1 MKLHL
6 PHALYR
12 SLLRTFA
19 ALLPLSVS
27 AASAAMISPDGR
39 TDTTVLQ
46 QGNVYNVYTGTV
58 RGNTGFN
65 SFSTFDVYSGTT
77 ANLHLASG
85 TANLVNVVRDKCS
98 FIDGVLNSYKDGS
111 IGGNVFFLNPHGI
124 VVGSSGIV
132 NTGSISMSTP
142 TAAFIEQLIARD
154 GAISEAATKAVL
166 AGDMPINDKGLIA
179 VKGQVNARGRATV
192 RAGKVEVSG
201 SIRTRVPLREMVN
214 TGGAALSDGQGMRLE
229 GGKLRFGSSKP
240 AAKPARLA
248 KRAKQPRSEQPEREA
263 DLRFFARDITLD
275 GAQLDAAS
283 VYIDPDTAR
292 LSNTTISG
300 NYTLEGRVVTLE
312 NVTMNDTA
320 GSLTLRA
327 ANELGDG
334 LYAGDVSLSISG
346 SDLTAGSVSISA
358 DATVGSA
365 SATITI
371 SDSSIRATLAES
383 AVTDGSERTEVR
395 ATVQAS
401 SSGGSADIRVTNSRL
416 SADGQLD
423 ISARGQQSATVA
435 LNNGSVV
442 RSNHIALLAEAQAGD
457 AALTLEGGSR
467 AEGNPLVIRNSETDP
482 TDTEDVNEL
491 IALTARSTER
501 DAAVRLGAGSEVA
514 GLSGGIA
521 LEAAAGRHAE
531 LSVASKLECIGSI
544 TLSAEG
550 GSAATPAEGSGAA
563 LTLGSG
569 SLLNSQDSV
578 VLTLQAAQG
587 TTLLSQQAG
596 SSISAATVTAT
607 LHSADGAAE
616 ATLGG
621 SISAGSNISIS
632 ATTGISEQ
640 NAEGS
645 STVSSGSGD
654 ARISISGSLQAGEE
668 LALTATALHEGDA
681 TLQLSDTAVLQA
693 KGSATHAIGSPS
705 ITRREGES
713 DEAYT
718 KRYMEALRALPQQTL
733 DLGALLLNATAA
745 QGSARMSTAAG
756 SRLSGVEG
764 ISLRA
769 DGGRQADIQLQGSLT
784 GGEIAATATA
794 REASLRTAAGSV
806 LESSAYQYFNGVE
819 SEGGEPAWEVSSS
832 PGNIYLSAER
842 KQPDPGD
849 NSGSTGSA
857 VISLNGSLRR
867 RDDLYRGDETGCISI
882 CSDGSLSLEQ
892 AELDNGAHGRIIL
905 DAAEQLSAGADS
917 RLAGDISLVQHTAQ
931 QQSFN
936 PTLLPGSTTRQ
947 EFGELNITSDLLLSE
962 DTVWV
967 VSGAVSIADGVTIDA
982 GAQHNLTIIVD
993 SAKPFGY
1000 STLSIGDNVTI
1011 TNAGNI
1017 SITQNKSLT
1026 GLWRL
1031 ATRNICLGGGSYI
1044 SVGDHFSATLSGD
1057 FSMSAIGCGGTGIDF
1072 GANAAITAK
1081 SITLS
1086 ATTLYGY
1093 GLSTNT
1099 KFATKELGT
1108 IIKDYSANSPLGQT
1122 IGKAVSSIP
1131 GLTIDTPTFL
1141 RRLIL
1146 GEGAYKTTGL
1156 AFYPLMAISKSSA
1169 HIRFADSSAAA
1180 PSTLT
1185 ATGGNITLKADA
1197 SAKTNASYSKAT
1209 GFILGFGLGLT
1220 DSDITLGKQVHLT
1233 ATQDISLR
1241 SDLSSSVALKS
1252 IISKTK
1258 YTAAGM
1264 VNVSVNLA
1272 DNSITL
1278 ADTATLNA
1286 EGGSIDIQAE
1296 SSVSNSIIGILGG
1309 GKEYEYQDQPGG
1321 ARVLKDGGAGS
1332 CTKYE
1337 LALGIAVTE
1346 PTTTITLDGDLHA
1359 AEDISVGATLDTSSY
1374 SSGFTD
1380 LNHTLTLK
1388 EEEEPGTYQKL
1399 LDTLKEWGIAFKP
1412 LSLFNDIKDFQFP
1425 FGDSFK
1431 KELSGFTNQFNNA
1444 EQEVSTLTL
1453 SAALAVNVALSE
1465 CQALLNGSAT
1475 TDNGGLE
1482 LSSSLSATNQV
1493 ATAAFIRGAASKA
1506 AISTALCIPYF
1517 VNTSRAEIGSD
1528 ATAHIRGGELK
1539 VSSSLE
1545 LPPLYDW
1552 AGIPGLIIKAVN
1564 GDDGK
1569 PLSWDGWI
1577 KGINDIIENLQLYG
1591 EAGDL
1596 GLSEFTTSWA
1606 QTGNRKTGIGDKQG
1620 GGSSTGIGGDLTVA
1634 YYENNAV
1641 AQIAD
1646 GATIS
1651 QSGSDKGVNVTT
1663 ELYGYQ
1669 LTFGGYE
1676 PLTLTLGGADIFASQ
1691 KDADNGMGFSII
1703 CENLNNSAIA
1713 RIGRL
1718 SADDSGNT
1726 LSADALNICADS
1738 TLLSLAANAA
1748 GAVSNGKNTV
1758 QGAVSY
1764 KGADVLTLAQLEA
1777 GNSVTLR
1784 GGSNASSS
1792 VRSTDNN
1799 LLLNVSGELATG
1811 TNAAVGIGLAISDI
1825 DSFTGAFIGGFERSE
1840 LSGGIGKNWEALG
1853 FSMTDSRAESELTM
1867 NGGKSLS
1874 VEAETDGLLISIG
1887 VAASGLTSP
1896 TADGLANGALGQ
1908 AGAAGNNATD
1918 SALAA
1923 AASNIA
1929 ITNADFCTRADI
1941 SDTTLRL
1948 NDAALTLRA
1957 DSSPLIV
1964 TVGGNL
1970 AFSSS
1975 GASSAATIGASVGVN
1990 LLEADAYA
1998 TLNNSSV
2005 SSTGN
2010 LSLRAEDDSEIVCV
2024 AVAGAVGGS
2033 SFVGSAGVAWN
2044 SIGGDTKAGVNNR
2057 GDRALMGRD
2066 ISVIAESS
2074 PLIFATTLGV
2084 SVSATGLG
2092 DIISYAKDFTYMPF
2106 GGGKDNRELAPQ
2118 ADAAEADAGLQ
2129 LLAEGGTRLAVGA
2142 SFTRSTVK
2150 RSTEASIIGA
2160 PVTATGS
2167 LRVSA
2172 DTTGCITNVGLGAGI
2187 ILTGEG
2193 NASAGAVISILPVT
2207 THTIA
2212 AIEQAAGVN
2221 EPLSVRAESLSLHA
2235 TEDWRVRNW
2244 AMGAGLSK
2252 GVGIGAAIS
2261 WADYSGSDVSARI
2274 RNSTVTT
2281 TGTLPGSADDQAN
2294 VDIFADSSRQ
2304 MFMVTAGASAGSTV
2318 AVSAS
2323 VNYMNF
2329 AGTVDAGLTG
2339 STLTTPG
2346 DLRLGTHVYRGLS
2359 GLMGSLSF
2367 NLDAEGLASVGAAFA
2382 YATFDDTATALVSS
2396 SRINAARGATL
2407 AADGKTELGYYGGSV
2422 GLSSGKVG
2430 FDGTVAVLKNKAVNQ
2445 AQALN
2450 SSFTLSSGSLTLH
2463 AASTGI
2469 FNTAFLSPSIGI
2481 GDTALNVGLTVAY
2494 LDDTATSTAL
2504 LKNSEA
2510 QARDITLQATGECTL
2525 EGLAAGLATAGRAAV
2540 TGQALATTIAHN
2552 ITAQAVNSSLTTT
2565 AGQLKVLADNSVTIG
2580 RARQGYVA
2588 GGISAAFNGVGI
2600 GASVSFIDIVDKVRA
2615 NLDNCSATV
2624 AGKLLVQAT
2633 EDAYLRSYSAT
2644 LAGGF
2649 YGGGAVN
2656 VNRAVLR
2663 SYTQAD
2669 ISADSAKTITTGG
2682 DLSLRSENKQSLELN
2697 TWGMAGGVY
2706 GAAAVGVSYANMAGG
2721 SNAAVTGALT
2731 LNVGGNLLL
2740 DALTTR
2746 TASYLAINAAVAAYG
2761 AVNVAVCNLYLGDA
2775 TEAYSK
2781 NADDQQQVSSAK
2793 SGALS
2798 ALDDVLAEAYGSVQ
2812 SCGVNVD
2819 GFVSLQA
2826 AEAAMAPERPQ
2837 TEARLDC
2844 LSAQVSGSS
2853 SIRATD
2859 TLNSTPKNV
2868 NVTVAIVPIGVHVNN
2883 TTIDSV
2889 TLATVADDT
2898 QLHSRGDILI
2908 SAEHRAT
2915 DSYSA
2920 VPVTGGAFGVRVC
2933 TYGWEE
2939 KSLTRTAIGSGVTL
2953 SSEQGCLSLRSDA
2966 SATETFT
2973 HTGVNASG
2981 GDISVLLPSFDHTGT
2996 SELSLGND
3004 NFLTAS
3010 GDVRLESGNSATL
3023 RTAVYDIVF
3032 SGTIGIDISAQ
3043 HSLIDPTES
3052 LTLGNNN
3059 ILASY
3064 TGNLSLLRRATHTL
3078 DFTLRHYG
3086 FSTLDLLFPT
3096 IELTDNVD
3104 GSLSLGSGNRLSAA
3118 KDMLLES
3125 SETLDRELNLH
3136 GGTGSAISVQNLR
3149 NQSKAT
3155 GSNQLTLG
3163 SNNSLHAGDG
3173 LRLRARSTDGST
3185 AQTTNIKISGAGLA
3199 QVATLENISELDTA
3213 LSIDQGVDLQ
3223 ASEIA
3228 LESDAVTELTNSACS
3243 VNVGIALDAYSATRS
3258 LIRDNSG
3265 AVLSIAGGRIAADSL
3280 RAAATTTA
3288 TLLQYATIGGGSLIY
3303 TNPRC
3308 TLEAISTQTATLTLG
3323 TGSNALNIYADS
3335 SDLYAANTYRH
3346 PYETGRNDNIHGGG
3360 VGIGG
3365 STAAGSVIVKPTAH
3379 ATVTLS
3385 QNSSLQ
3391 RRHRDAAHYILRDKE
3406 HTAISAVND
3415 IETHAGIDLF
3425 GGGVLF
3431 SVTEADPTLVTRADA
3446 TLNILGSVDSWNKLI
3461 LTAYSHTY
3469 QESLISATSYA
3480 LIPVT
3485 DIDRRANITA
3495 EDSIAVSGDLN
3506 CIGSITFNA
3515 GSAERSLT
3523 LPTGKLIATVGLS
3536 DLNNNRSVAIDD
3548 DEQNNNRSAVL
3559 DIRST
3564 VRAGG
3569 DIAVYND
3576 AARFLSGQE
3585 LGGPVITS
3593 VYSLSGTL
3601 NAGLAARQEWS
3612 FREQDGRPELNL
3624 RAGMELFDGMSLGS
3638 DGLYHADG
3646 ETTRAL
3652 YSYGSDSITLIP
3664 LILNGSSIELNISG
3678 SSIDSTRYSNPQAQ
3692 TLSISSSSPRDLSL
3706 QGIVYSN
3713 RGSDLVL
3720 NGRVQRRGDEERLN
3734 IITTNGNSDL
3744 TLQGLYNIPRA
3755 RFCISA
3761 AGDILNR
3768 GSVLAGSVDF
3778 ATSGNYDARSDGNY
3792 SLSNPLSQYGDIFA
3806 SLENKTSSGTTRVT
3820 TTNSPASVPVLT
3832 ASGSI
3837 TITAQG
3843 YLDLNCRMTSGLSS
3857 VSIPESIT
3865 LSDSSGRILSVEAA
3879 LARYEADPTQ
3889 SQFLIN
3895 ELRNTGINSYFDAPT
3910 RSIVLES
3917 PCERDTGIY
3926 LTGKLLNTDTS
3937 GTACLSVLNGY
3948 RDLVIDN
3955 QSVYTLRLGNMAL
3968 SHASQGE
3975 IVLTDLSNTPRSYR
3989 YTVDPTTGKTLC
4001 TTTFYAAAG
4010 PVTTTTE
4017 SSDFTPQSTH
4027 YLTISRERTT
4037 SYKRTWLSWN
4047 KQGSNPSY
4055 DETRQ
4060 MGSEQWGTIR
4070 TEYQEVFGTGNYFVV
4085 SSEMRNYSHT
4095 YYDPGWLRRYRHTA
4109 TWDTVRTD
4117 TLYISAANKL
4127 AINFFGA
4134 DGSAL
4139 TVNTHRSD
4147 ICVGGTVSADR
4158 IALNSALSITSRGD
4172 NLLRA
4177 RQISLSATGNI
4188 GSMADFVHIQLVD
4201 SSPAGGGLS
4210 LSSGGSAYIAAE
4222 GDLPLDSVHTQGSAY
4237 LFADSD
4243 ISGSASCGDLLLL
4256 YSDQGG
4262 ITLSTATDRLS
4273 ARAADDISID
4283 NRSRTGE
4290 LLLGS
4295 LLSENGNIS
4304 LRSNGSIAAD
4314 VNADLTD
4321 ILSDQTLAHSL
4332 SLHQATNEIAD
4343 SLSEHY
4349 HSELT
4354 RYTTLYFEQDSEGN
4368 YTHRDARGYLL
4379 VSDEEAETKAALSG
4393 RFTELYNEGKGESLV
4408 EYIQALSGTD
4418 YVGGTIFE
4426 STEDVGSY
4434 ICDHTDEAAQAF
4446 ANSQYDRLIRDLT
4459 QDIIANAQQQ
4469 GTDVVDYGAFTETQY
4484 RQYWERNA
4492 DGSLRYQD
4500 AQGNFISPSDIT
4512 ADGSSTPLYDAETC
4526 AAITEQFRGSTP
4538 ALWYLLN
4545 SEGNNTLNSLAKV
4558 VSGSNRAEQ
4567 LFRQAAD
4574 DLSIVAMGKA
4584 IPGTNSTIIARQ
4596 GSVHLYSTNGNIGN
4610 ESLRISLSPAD
4621 WNSDGSPIYST
4632 WQQEFMQGVREGSIS
4647 GAALERR
4654 ESDGTCIYSI
4664 STRSFTR
4671 ENISELDFH
4680 LLAQASESDVSRSG
4694 ELFTIRTHGYL
4705 GIEAQSIACDAA
4717 GAVYISSPGDINLS
4731 PSGVYAERDIR
4742 LSSGGSISGSSMSCS
4757 SGYNLVLYAEGDIGS
4772 ETSPLSMGGNG
4783 ILNLTA
4789 EGNAYLHSATTLN
4802 LCYMDAEDIFL
4813 TLTGGASLTGTADHN
4828 GRADNPHITC
4838 RHLTLNGSGYSLSSV
4853 GSGAEGALVINTHGL
4868 DGGALL
4874 ESNTPNDTLPLVRL
4888 FPTNTVYPFT
4898 LRTGSHVAYIDQM
4911 TLPYFG
4917 NIVLG
4922 NPLHVGSITF
4932 LQSNANAHSN
4942 SISTSAIT
4950 IDREL
4955 NLLGEA
4961 DFTTSFNDGI
4971 RFSGDG
4977 RINIDNPGSG
4987 TAFFESIET
4996 GDNHQLSIRGR
5007 GNINI
5012 NELHCGQ
5019 LKTALDGHLEVLLAE
5034 VADSARLSVGS
5045 NLILG
5050 FIDVRHFR
5058 ADVGGSLLV
5067 LWGETESFSATANG
5081 NIRALLTTADGAGV
5095 LPVGDVIATHGSVDL
5110 MGDADVLNITGTIQ
5124 GYHVALTSSG
5134 DIRRATGGNIRAS
5147 RSYTPTRYADVYE
5160 RQFSGG
5166 LIEFIDTL
5174 GINMSLDDSAGIA
5187 ADTLDKL
5194 REAAE
5199 REISDHAEDT
5209 APELR
5214 FINRDGSRAADAEQW
5229 NGATT
5234 DITTTLT
5241 ALSR

>member
-27 AASAAMISPDGR
+27 AASAAMITPDGR

-111 IGGNVFFLNPHGI
+111 IGGNVFFLNPNGI

-179 VKGQVNARGRATV
+179 VKGHINARGRATV

-201 SIRTRVPLREMVN
+201 NIRTRVPLSEMVN
-214 TGGAALSDGQGMRLE
+214 TGGAALSDGRSMRLE
-229 GGKLRFGSSKP
+229 GGKLRIGGSQ
-240 AAKPARLA
+240 AAKSA
-248 KRAKQPRSEQPEREA
+248 KRAKRPRSEQPERDA

-283 VYIDPDTAR
+283 VYIDPDTAS
-292 LSNTTISG
+292 LINTSISG

-312 NVTMNDTA
+312 NVTMNDQA

-327 ANELGDG
+327 ANVLGDG
-334 LYAGDVSLSISG
+334 TYAGDVSLSISD
-346 SDLTAGSVSISA
+346 SSLTAGSVSISA
-358 DATVGSA
+358 TATEGSA
-365 SATITI
+365 NATITI
-371 SDSSIRATLAES
+371 SASSIRATLAES
-383 AVTDGSERTEVR
+383 AVKDGSERTEVC

-401 SSGGSADIRVTNSRL
+401 STGGKADITINNSRL

-423 ISARGQQSATVA
+423 ISARGQQGATVA
-435 LNNGSVV
+435 LRNGSSV

-467 AEGNPLVIRNSETDP
+467 AEGSALVIRNSETDP

-491 IALTARSTER
+491 ITLAARSTER
-501 DAAVRLGAGSEVA
+501 DAAVRLGAGSDVA

-521 LEAAAGRHAE
+521 MEATAGRHAE
-531 LSVASKLECIGSI
+531 LSVESTLACVGSI

-550 GSAATPAEGSGAA
+550 GSATTPAEGSGAA

-587 TTLLSQQAG
+587 TTLLTQQSG

-616 ATLGG
+616 AMLGG
-621 SISAGSNISIS
+621 SITATGNIGIS
-632 ATTGISEQ
+632 AVTGVSQQ
-640 NAEGS
+640 NEAGTDS
-645 STVSSGSGD
+645 ISSGSGD
-654 ARISISGSLQAGEE
+654 ARIRISGTLQAGEE
-668 LALTATALHEGDA
+668 LALAAAAQHEGQA
-681 TLQLSDTAVLQA
+681 AIELSETAVLQA
-693 KGSATHAIGSPS
+693 QGSVTHAIGSPN

-733 DLGALLLNATAA
+733 DVGAVLLDATAA
-745 QGSARMSTAAG
+745 RGAATVSAAAG

-769 DGGRQADIQLQGSLT
+769 DGGSRADILLQGSLS

-842 KQPDPGD
+842 KQPDPTD

-867 RDDLYRGDETGCISI
+867 RDDLYSGDETGCISI

-905 DAAEQLSAGADS
+905 DAAEQLNAGADS

-931 QQSFN
+931 LQSFN

-947 EFGELNITSDLLLSE
+947 ELGELNITNDLLLSE
-962 DTVWV
+962 NTEWI
-967 VSGAVSIADGVTIDA
+967 VSGSVTIADGVTIDA
-982 GAQHNLTIIVD
+982 GGNHNITITID
-993 SAKPFGY
+993 SAKAFGY
-1000 STLSIGDNVTI
+1000 RTLTIGDNVTI
-1011 TNAGNI
+1011 TRAGNI

-1031 ATRNICLGGGSYI
+1031 ATRSICLGGGSYI

-1108 IIKDYSANSPLGQT
+1108 IINDYSANSPLGQT

-1131 GLTIDTPTFL
+1131 GLTFDTPTFL
-1141 RRLIL
+1141 RRLFL
-1146 GEGAYKTTGL
+1146 GADGSKTTGL

-1180 PSTLT
+1180 PTTLT
-1185 ATGGNITLKADA
+1185 ATGGNISLKAKA
-1197 SAKTNASYSKAT
+1197 STKTSASYSKANA
-1209 GFILGFGLGLT
+1209 FILGFGLGLT
-1220 DSDITLGKQVHLT
+1220 DSDITLGQQVHLT
-1233 ATQDISLR
+1233 AAQDISLR
-1241 SDLSSSVALKS
+1241 SDLSSSVSLKS
-1252 IISKTK
+1252 IIGKTK
-1258 YTAAGM
+1258 YSAAGM

-1286 EGGSIDIQAE
+1286 EGGSIDIKAE

-1309 GKEYEYQDQPGG
+1309 GKEYVYEDEPGSG
-1321 ARVLKDGGAGS
+1321 RVLKNGGAGS
-1332 CTKYE
+1332 ATKYE
-1337 LALGIAVTE
+1337 FALGITVTE

-1359 AEDISVGATLDTSSY
+1359 AEDISVSATLDSSSY

-1388 EEEEPGTYQKL
+1388 EEEGTGSYDKL
-1399 LDTLKEWGIAFKP
+1399 LKSLKSWGIAFKP
-1412 LSLFNDIKDFQFP
+1412 LSLYNDIKDFQLP
-1425 FGDSFK
+1425 FGKAFK
-1431 KELSGFTNQFNNA
+1431 EELNGFTNQFNSA

-1453 SAALAVNVALSE
+1453 SAALAVNVALAE
-1465 CQALLNGSAT
+1465 CRALLNGSAT
-1475 TDNGGLE
+1475 TDNGGLA
-1482 LSSSLSATNQV
+1482 LTSSLSATNQI

-1506 AISTALCIPYF
+1506 AISAALCIPYF
-1517 VNTSRAEIGSD
+1517 VNNSRAEIGSG
-1528 ATAHIRGGELK
+1528 ATVHVCGGELK
-1539 VSSSLE
+1539 VSSELE
-1545 LPPLYDW
+1545 LPPLYNW
-1552 AGIPGLIIKAVN
+1552 AGIPELITKAVN
-1564 GDDGK
+1564 GDNGK
-1569 PLSWDGWI
+1569 PLSWDAWL
-1577 KGINDIIENLQLYG
+1577 KSLNDIIESLQLYG
-1591 EAGDL
+1591 EAGDC

-1606 QTGNRKTGIGDKQG
+1606 QTGNRKTGISDKQG
-1620 GGSSTGIGGDLTVA
+1620 GGSSIGIGGDLTVA
-1634 YYENNAV
+1634 YYENNSV

-1651 QSGSDKGVNVTT
+1651 QSGSDKGVNVSAK
-1663 ELYGYQ
+1663 LYGYQ

-1676 PLTLTLGGADIFASQ
+1676 PMTLTLGGADIFASQ

-1703 CENLNNSAIA
+1703 CENLNNSCIA
-1713 RIGRL
+1713 RIGKL
-1718 SADDSGNT
+1718 SADAGGTT
-1726 LSADALNICADS
+1726 LSADALNINADS
-1738 TLLSLAANAA
+1738 TVLSLAANAA
-1748 GAVSNGKNTV
+1748 GAVSNGKNTI

-1777 GNSVTLR
+1777 GNKVTLR
-1784 GGSNASSS
+1784 GGSEAESA
-1792 VRSTDNN
+1792 VRSTDNT

-1825 DSFTGAFIGGFERSE
+1825 DSFTGAFIGGFDRSE
-1840 LSGGIGKNWEALG
+1840 LSGGIGENWKALG
-1853 FSMTDSRAESELTM
+1853 FSMTDSHAESELTM
-1867 NGGKSLS
+1867 DGGKSLS

-1896 TADGLANGALGQ
+1896 AADGLANGALAQG
-1908 AGAAGNNATD
+1908 GAAGNNATD

-1923 AASNIA
+1923 AASNIS

-1948 NDAALTLRA
+1948 NKAALTLHA
-1957 DSSPLIV
+1957 ESSPLFV

-1975 GASSAATIGASVGVN
+1975 GAKSAATIGASVGVN
-1990 LLEADAYA
+1990 LLQADAYA
-1998 TLNNSSV
+1998 TLNNSAV
-2005 SSTGN
+2005 SSTGD
-2010 LSLRAEDDSEIVCV
+2010 LSLRAEDDSEMVCV

-2033 SFVGSAGVAWN
+2033 TFVGSAGVAWN
-2044 SIGGDTKAGVNNR
+2044 SIGGDTIARVNNR
-2057 GDRALMGRD
+2057 GDRALTGSD
-2066 ISVIAESS
+2066 ISVVAESS

-2084 SVSATGLG
+2084 SISATGLG

-2106 GGGKDNRELAPQ
+2106 GGEKDKRELAPQ

-2129 LLAEGGTRLAVGA
+2129 LLAEGGTRLAIGA

-2150 RSTEASIIGA
+2150 RRTEASIIGA
-2160 PVTATGS
+2160 PVTATGA
-2167 LRVSA
+2167 LHVSA

-2187 ILTGEG
+2187 ILTGQS

-2212 AIEQAAGVN
+2212 TIEQASGVN
-2221 EPLSVRAESLSLHA
+2221 EPLSIRAESLSLHA

-2244 AMGAGLSK
+2244 ALGAGLSK
-2252 GVGIGAAIS
+2252 GVGIGAVIS

-2274 RNSTVTT
+2274 RNSAITT

-2367 NLDAEGLASVGAAFA
+2367 NLDADGLASVGAAFA

-2396 SRINAARGATL
+2396 SHINAARGATL

-2450 SSFTLSSGSLTLH
+2450 SSFTLSSGALTLH
-2463 AASTGI
+2463 AASTGV

-2494 LDDTATSTAL
+2494 LDDTATATAL

-2525 EGLAAGLATAGRAAV
+2525 EGLAAGLATAGKAAI

-2624 AGKLLVQAT
+2624 AGNLLVQAT

-2669 ISADSAKTITTGG
+2669 INADSAKTITTGG

-2697 TWGMAGGVY
+2697 TWGMAGGIY

-2746 TASYLAINAAVAAYG
+2746 TASYLAINAAVAVYG

-2844 LSAQVSGSS
+2844 LSAQVNGSS

-2859 TLNSTPKNV
+2859 TLTSTPKNV
-2868 NVTVAIVPIGVHVNN
+2868 NVTVAAVPIGVHVNN

-2915 DSYSA
+2915 DTYNA
-2920 VPVTGGAFGVRVC
+2920 VPVTSGVFGVRVC

-2953 SSEQGCLSLRSDA
+2953 LSEQGSLRLRSDA
-2966 SATETFT
+2966 RATETFT
-2973 HTGVNASG
+2973 HTGVAISA
-2981 GDISVLLPSFDHTGT
+2981 GDISVFLPSFDHTGT
-2996 SELSLGND
+2996 SELSLGD
-3004 NFLTAS
+3004 NSTLSAH
-3010 GDVRLESGNSATL
+3010 GDVALESSNNATL
-3023 RTAVYDIVF
+3023 HTSVYDIVY
-3032 SGTIGIDISAQ
+3032 GAIGIEVPAQ
-3043 HSLIDPTES
+3043 HTLIRPTES

-3059 ILASY
+3059 VLESD
-3064 TGNLSLLRRATHTL
+3064 TGSLNLLRRATHTL

-3086 FSTLDLLFPT
+3086 FSALDLLFPT
-3096 IELTDNVD
+3096 IELTDSVS

-3118 KDMLLES
+3118 GDMV
-3125 SETLDRELNLH
+3125 LDSTEELHRDLNLH
-3136 GGTGSAISVQNLR
+3136 GGTGSLISVQVLR

-3155 GSNQLTLG
+3155 GSNTLALG
-3163 SNNSLHAGDG
+3163 SNNSLHAGNT
-3173 LRLRARSTDGST
+3173 LRLSARSADTST
-3185 AQTTNIKISGAGLA
+3185 AQTTNIKVSIAGLA
-3199 QVATLENISELDTA
+3199 QVAKLENISELDTA
-3213 LSIDQGVDLQ
+3213 LTIAQGADLQ
-3223 ASEIA
+3223 ATTLQ
-3228 LESDAVTELTNSACS
+3228 LESDAVTTLTNSAYS
-3243 VNVGIALDAYSATRS
+3243 VNVGIALDAYSGTNS
-3258 LIRDNSG
+3258 VVRDNSR
-3265 AVLSIAGGRIAADSL
+3265 AVLSVAGGRIAADSL

-3288 TLLQYATIGGGSLIY
+3288 TILQYATIGGGGLIY

-3323 TGSNALNIYADS
+3323 TGNNALDIYADS
-3335 SDLYAANTYRH
+3335 SDIYAANTYRH

-3365 STAAGSVIVKPTAH
+3365 STASGSVIVKPTAH

-3391 RRHRDAAHYILRDKE
+3391 RLHRDAAHYILRDKE

-3415 IETHAGIDLF
+3415 IEAHAGIDLF
-3425 GGGVLF
+3425 GGGLLF
-3431 SVTEADPTLVTRADA
+3431 SVTEADPTLETRADA
-3446 TLNILGSVDSWNKLI
+3446 TLNILGTVDAWNKLV

-3469 QESLISATSYA
+3469 QESIISATSYA
-3480 LIPVT
+3480 IIPIV
-3485 DIDRRANITA
+3485 DVDRKANITA
-3495 EDSIAVSGDLN
+3495 EDRITVSGDLN

-3523 LPTGKLIATVGLS
+3523 LPTGKVIATVGVS
-3536 DLNNNRSVAIDD
+3536 DLNNNSAVSIDD
-3548 DEQNNNRSAVL
+3548 DEQNNTRSATL
-3559 DIRST
+3559 NILST
-3564 VRAGG
+3564 VKAGG

-3585 LGGPVITS
+3585 LGRPTITS
-3593 VYSLSGTL
+3593 VYRLSGTMY
-3601 NAGLAARQEWS
+3601 AGLAARQEWS
-3612 FREQDGRPELNL
+3612 FREQDGRPELSL

-3646 ETTRAL
+3646 ETTRPL
-3652 YSYGSDSITLIP
+3652 YSYGSDSITLVP
-3664 LILNGSSIELNISG
+3664 LLLNGSSIELNIAG
-3678 SSIDSTRYSNPQAQ
+3678 SSIDSARYSNPQAQ

-3744 TLQGLYNIPRA
+3744 TLQGIYNIPRA
-3755 RFCISA
+3755 RFCITA
-3761 AGDILNR
+3761 AGDLLNR

-3778 ATSGNYDARSDGNY
+3778 TTSGNYDARSDGNY
-3792 SLSNPLSQYGDIFA
+3792 ALSNPLSQYGDIFA
-3806 SLENKTSSGTTRVT
+3806 ALENKTSIGSGTTRVT
-3820 TTNSPASVPVLT
+3820 TTNDPASVPVLT

-3837 TITAQG
+3837 TITAEG

-3857 VSIPESIT
+3857 VSIPEIIT

-3895 ELRNTGINSYFDAPT
+3895 ELRNTGISSYFDAPT

-3948 RDLVIDN
+3948 RNLVIDN

-4047 KQGSNPSY
+4047 KQGTNPSY

-4060 MGSEQWGTIR
+4060 MGTEQWGNIR

-4085 SSEMRNYSHT
+4085 TPEIRNYSHT
-4095 YYDPGWLRRYRHTA
+4095 YYDPGWMRRYRHTA

-4117 TLYISAANKL
+4117 TLYINAGNKI

-4134 DGSAL
+4134 DGSSL

-4158 IALNSALSITSRGD
+4158 IALNSALAITARGD
-4172 NLLRA
+4172 NLLNA
-4177 RQISLSATGNI
+4177 GQISLRATGNI
-4188 GSMADFVHIQLVD
+4188 GSLSDFVCVHL
-4201 SSPAGGGLS
+4201 SNTATGLS

-4222 GDLPLDSVHTQGSAY
+4222 GALALSSVTTKGSAY
-4237 LFADSD
+4237 LLADSD
-4243 ISGSASCGDLLLL
+4243 ISGGASCGDLLLL

-4262 ITLSTATDRLS
+4262 ITLSTDTARLS
-4273 ARAADDISID
+4273 ARAAEDINID
-4283 NRSRTGE
+4283 NRAHDGE
-4290 LLLGS
+4290 LLLGTVM
-4295 LLSENGNIS
+4295 SESGS
-4304 LRSNGSIAAD
+4304 VTLRNRGSIGAD
-4314 VNADLTD
+4314 ANLE
-4321 ILSDQTLAHSL
+4321 LNELLGNLTLAHSL
-4332 SLHQATNEIAD
+4332 AINQAEDEVRDA
-4343 SLSEHY
+4343 LSERY

-4354 RYTTLYFEQDSEGN
+4354 RYTTRYFEQDTEGN
-4368 YTHRDARGYLL
+4368 YIYRDERGYLRCE
-4379 VSDEEAETKAALSG
+4379 EEAETKQALAD
-4393 RFTELYNEGKGESLV
+4393 RFTGLYQEGKGEDLI
-4408 EYIQALSGTD
+4408 EYILPLSGTD
-4418 YVGGTIFE
+4418 YVGGAVFAG
-4426 STEDVGSY
+4426 SEDAGLY

-4469 GTDVVDYGAFTETQY
+4469 GTAVVDYGAFTETQY

-4545 SEGNNTLNSLAKV
+4545 SEENNTLNSLAKV

-4584 IPGTNSTIIARQ
+4584 IPGTNSTIIAHQ

-4610 ESLRISLSPAD
+4610 ESLRLSLSPTD

-4632 WQQEFMQGVREGSIS
+4632 WQQEFMQGVQEGSIS

-4731 PSGVYAERDIR
+4731 PSGVYAARDIR
-4742 LSSGGSISGSSMSCS
+4742 LSSGGSICGSSMSCS

-4802 LCYMDAEDIFL
+4802 LCYMDAEDIRL
-4813 TLTGGASLTGTADHN
+4813 TLANGASLTGTADHN
-4828 GRADNPHITC
+4828 GRTDNPHITC
-4838 RHLTLNGSGYSLSSV
+4838 RQITINGSGYSLSST

-4868 DGGALL
+4868 DGGILL
-4874 ESNTPNDTLPLVRL
+4874 ESSTPNDSLPLVQL

-4898 LRTGSHVAYIDQM
+4898 LRTDNNVTYIDRL
-4911 TLPYFG
+4911 TIPYFG
-4917 NIVLG
+4917 HIIIG
-4922 NPLHVGSITF
+4922 NALHVGSITF

-4961 DFTTSFNDGI
+4961 DFTTAFNELI

-4977 RINIDNPGSG
+4977 TINIDNPGKG
-4987 TAFFESIET
+4987 TAFFEAIET
-4996 GDNHQLSIRGR
+4996 GSDRSLSIRGR

-5012 NELHCGQ
+5012 NDLSCGQ
-5019 LKTALDGHLEVLLAE
+5019 LTTNLNGNLEVLLAE
-5034 VADSARLSVGS
+5034 VADSARLSVGG

-5081 NIRALLTTADGAGV
+5081 NIRALLTTADSAGL
-5095 LPVGDVIATHGSVDL
+5095 LPVGDVIATHGSVEL

-5234 DITTTLT
+5234 DITTTTLT

>member
-12 SLLRTFA
+12 SLLRALA

-111 IGGNVFFLNPHGI
+111 IGGNVFFLNPNGI
-124 VVGSSGIV
+124 VVGSSGVI

-179 VKGQVNARGRATV
+179 VKGQINARGRATV
-192 RAGKVEVSG
+192 RAGKAEVSG
-201 SIRTRVPLREMVN
+201 NIRTRVPLSEMVN
-214 TGGAALSDGQGMRLE
+214 TGGAALSDGRGMRLE
-229 GGKLRFGSSKP
+229 GGKLRIGGSQ
-240 AAKPARLA
+240 AAKTATRA
-248 KRAKQPRSEQPEREA
+248 KRPRSEQPERDA

-283 VYIDPDTAR
+283 VYIDPDTAS
-292 LSNTTISG
+292 LINTSISG
-300 NYTLEGRVVTLE
+300 NYTLEGRVVTLK
-312 NVTMNDTA
+312 NVTMNDQA

-327 ANELGDG
+327 ANVLGDG
-334 LYAGDVSLSISG
+334 TYAGDVSLSISD
-346 SDLTAGSVSISA
+346 SSLTAGSVSISA
-358 DATVGSA
+358 TATEGSA
-365 SATITI
+365 NATITI
-371 SDSSIRATLAES
+371 SASSIRATLAES
-383 AVTDGSERTEVR
+383 AVKDGSERTEVC

-401 SSGGSADIRVTNSRL
+401 STGGKADITINNSRL

-423 ISARGQQSATVA
+423 ISARGQQGATVA
-435 LNNGSVV
+435 LRNGSVV

-467 AEGNPLVIRNSETDP
+467 AEGSALVILNSETDP

-491 IALTARSTER
+491 ITLAARSTER
-501 DAAVRLGAGSEVA
+501 DATIRLDAGSDVA

-521 LEAAAGRHAE
+521 LEATAGRHAE
-531 LSVASKLECIGSI
+531 LSVASKLEGIGSI

-550 GSAATPAEGSGAA
+550 GNATTPAEGSGAA

-587 TTLLSQQAG
+587 TTLLTQQSG

-621 SISAGSNISIS
+621 SITATGNIGIS
-632 ATTGISEQ
+632 AVTGVSQQ
-640 NAEGS
+640 NEAGTDS
-645 STVSSGSGD
+645 ISSGSGD
-654 ARISISGSLQAGEE
+654 ARIRISGTLHAGEE
-668 LALTATALHEGDA
+668 LALAAAAQHEGQA
-681 TLQLSDTAVLQA
+681 AIELSETAVLQA
-693 KGSATHAIGSPS
+693 QGSVTHAIGSPN

-718 KRYMEALRALPQQTL
+718 KRYMAALRALPQQTL
-733 DLGALLLNATAA
+733 DVGAVLLDATAA
-745 QGSARMSTAAG
+745 RGAATVSAAAG

-769 DGGRQADIQLQGSLT
+769 DGGSRADILLQGSLT

-842 KQPDPGD
+842 KQPDPTD

-867 RDDLYRGDETGCISI
+867 RDDLYSGDETGCISI

-905 DAAEQLSAGADS
+905 DAAEQLNAGADS

-931 QQSFN
+931 LQSFN

-947 EFGELNITSDLLLSE
+947 ELGELNITNDLLLSE
-962 DTVWV
+962 NTEWI
-967 VSGAVSIADGVTIDA
+967 VSGSVTIADGVTIDA
-982 GAQHNLTIIVD
+982 GGNHNITITID
-993 SAKPFGY
+993 SAKAFGY
-1000 STLSIGDNVTI
+1000 RTLTIGDNVTI
-1011 TNAGNI
+1011 TGAGNI
-1017 SITQNKSLT
+1017 SITQNKSMT

-1031 ATRNICLGGGSYI
+1031 ATRSICLGGGSYI
-1044 SVGDHFSATLSGD
+1044 SVGDHFRADATGD

-1108 IIKDYSANSPLGQT
+1108 IINDYSANSPLGQT

-1131 GLTIDTPTFL
+1131 GLTFDTPTFL
-1141 RRLIL
+1141 RRLFL
-1146 GEGAYKTTGL
+1146 GEDASKTTGL

-1180 PSTLT
+1180 PTTLT
-1185 ATGGNITLKADA
+1185 ATGGNISLKAKA
-1197 SAKTNASYSKAT
+1197 STKTSASYSKANAFT
-1209 GFILGFGLGLT
+1209 LGFGLGLT
-1220 DSDITLGKQVHLT
+1220 DSDITLGQQVHLT
-1233 ATQDISLR
+1233 AAQDISLR
-1241 SDLSSSVALKS
+1241 SDLSSSVSLKS
-1252 IISKTK
+1252 IIGKTK
-1258 YTAAGM
+1258 YSAAGM
-1264 VNVSVNLA
+1264 VNVSANLA

-1286 EGGSIDIQAE
+1286 GGGSIDIKAE

-1309 GKEYEYQDQPGG
+1309 GKDYEYQEQPGG
-1321 ARVLKDGGAGS
+1321 ERELKNGGAGS
-1332 CTKYE
+1332 ATKYE
-1337 LALGIAVTE
+1337 FALGITVTE

-1359 AEDISVGATLDTSSY
+1359 AEDISVSATLDSSSY

-1388 EEEEPGTYQKL
+1388 EEEGTGSYDKL
-1399 LDTLKEWGIAFKP
+1399 LKSLKSWGIAFKP
-1412 LSLFNDIKDFQFP
+1412 LSLYNDIKDFQLP
-1425 FGDSFK
+1425 FGKAFK
-1431 KELSGFTNQFNNA
+1431 EELNGFTNQFNSA

-1453 SAALAVNVALSE
+1453 SAALAVNVALAE
-1465 CQALLNGSAT
+1465 CRALLNGSAT
-1475 TDNGGLE
+1475 TDNGGLA
-1482 LSSSLSATNQV
+1482 LTSSLSATNQI

-1506 AISTALCIPYF
+1506 AISAALCIPYF
-1517 VNTSRAEIGSD
+1517 VNNSRAEIGSG
-1528 ATAHIRGGELK
+1528 ATVHVCGGELK
-1539 VSSSLE
+1539 VSSELE
-1545 LPPLYDW
+1545 LPPLYNW
-1552 AGIPGLIIKAVN
+1552 AGIPELIIKAVN
-1564 GDDGK
+1564 GDNGK
-1569 PLSWDGWI
+1569 PLSWDAWL
-1577 KGINDIIENLQLYG
+1577 KSLTDIIESLQLYG
-1591 EAGDL
+1591 EAGDC
-1596 GLSEFTTSWA
+1596 GLSEFTSSWA

-1634 YYENNAV
+1634 YYENNSV

-1651 QSGSDKGVNVTT
+1651 QSGSDKGVNVSAK
-1663 ELYGYQ
+1663 LYGYQ

-1676 PLTLTLGGADIFASQ
+1676 PMTLTLGGADIFASQ

-1703 CENLNNSAIA
+1703 CENLNNSCIA
-1713 RIGRL
+1713 RIGKL
-1718 SADDSGNT
+1718 SADASGTT
-1726 LSADALNICADS
+1726 LSADALNINADS
-1738 TLLSLAANAA
+1738 TVLSLAANAA
-1748 GAVSNGKNTV
+1748 GAVSNGKNTI

-1777 GNSVTLR
+1777 GNKVTLR
-1784 GGSNASSS
+1784 GGSEAESA
-1792 VRSTDNN
+1792 VRSTDNT

-1825 DSFTGAFIGGFERSE
+1825 DSFTGAFIGGFDRSE
-1840 LSGGIGKNWEALG
+1840 LSGGIGENWKALG
-1853 FSMTDSRAESELTM
+1853 FSMTDSHAESELTM
-1867 NGGKSLS
+1867 DGGKSLS

-1896 TADGLANGALGQ
+1896 AADGLANGALAQG
-1908 AGAAGNNATD
+1908 GAAGNNATD

-1923 AASNIA
+1923 AASNIS
-1929 ITNADFCTRADI
+1929 ISNADFCTRADI

-1948 NDAALTLRA
+1948 NNAALTLHA
-1957 DSSPLIV
+1957 KSSPLFV

-1975 GASSAATIGASVGVN
+1975 GAKSAATIGASVGVN
-1990 LLEADAYA
+1990 LLQADAYA
-1998 TLNNSSV
+1998 TLNNSAV
-2005 SSTGN
+2005 SSTGD
-2010 LSLRAEDDSEIVCV
+2010 LSLRAEDDSEMVCV

-2033 SFVGSAGVAWN
+2033 TFVGSAGVAWN
-2044 SIGGDTKAGVNNR
+2044 SIGGDTIARVNNR
-2057 GDRALMGRD
+2057 GDRALTGSD
-2066 ISVIAESS
+2066 ISVVAESS

-2084 SVSATGLG
+2084 SISATGLG

-2106 GGGKDNRELAPQ
+2106 GGEKDKRELAPQ

-2129 LLAEGGTRLAVGA
+2129 LLSEGGTRLAIGA

-2150 RSTEASIIGA
+2150 RRTEASIIGA

-2187 ILTGEG
+2187 ILTGQS

-2212 AIEQAAGVN
+2212 AIEQASGVS
-2221 EPLSVRAESLSLHA
+2221 EALSIRAESLSLHA

-2244 AMGAGLSK
+2244 ALGAGLSK
-2252 GVGIGAAIS
+2252 GVGIGAVIS
-2261 WADYSGSDVSARI
+2261 WADYSGSDVSARAERCAI
-2274 RNSTVTT
+2274 TT

-2329 AGTVDAGLTG
+2329 AGTVDAGLAG

-2367 NLDAEGLASVGAAFA
+2367 NLDADGLASVGAAFA

-2396 SRINAARGATL
+2396 SHINAARGATL

-2450 SSFTLSSGSLTLH
+2450 SSFTLSSGALTLH
-2463 AASTGI
+2463 AASTGV

-2525 EGLAAGLATAGRAAV
+2525 EGLAAGLATAGKAAI

-2624 AGKLLVQAT
+2624 AGNLLVQAT

-2697 TWGMAGGVY
+2697 TWGMAGGIY

-2746 TASYLAINAAVAAYG
+2746 TASYLAINAAVAVYG

-2844 LSAQVSGSS
+2844 LSAQVNGSS
-2853 SIRATD
+2853 TIRATD
-2859 TLNSTPKNV
+2859 TLTSTPKNV
-2868 NVTVAIVPIGVHVNN
+2868 NVTVAAVPIGVHVNN

-2915 DSYSA
+2915 DTYNA
-2920 VPVTGGAFGVRVC
+2920 VPVTGGIFGVRVC

-2953 SSEQGCLSLRSDA
+2953 FSEQGSLRLRSDA

-2973 HTGVNASG
+2973 HTGVAISA
-2981 GDISVLLPSFDHTGT
+2981 GDISVFLPSFDHTGT
-2996 SELSLGND
+2996 SELSLGD
-3004 NFLTAS
+3004 NSTLSAH
-3010 GDVRLESGNSATL
+3010 GDVALESSNNATL
-3023 RTAVYDIVF
+3023 RTSVYDIVY
-3032 SGTIGIDISAQ
+3032 GAIGIEVPAQ
-3043 HSLIDPTES
+3043 HTLIKPTES

-3059 ILASY
+3059 VLESD
-3064 TGNLSLLRRATHTL
+3064 TGSLSLLRRATHTL

-3086 FSTLDLLFPT
+3086 FSALDLLFPT
-3096 IELTDNVD
+3096 IELTDSVS

-3118 KDMLLES
+3118 GDMV
-3125 SETLDRELNLH
+3125 LDSTEELHRDLNLH
-3136 GGTGSAISVQNLR
+3136 GGTGSLISVQVLR

-3155 GSNQLTLG
+3155 GSNTLALG
-3163 SNNSLHAGDG
+3163 SNNSLHAGNT
-3173 LRLRARSTDGST
+3173 LRLSARSADTST
-3185 AQTTNIKISGAGLA
+3185 AQTTNIKVSIAGLA
-3199 QVATLENISELDTA
+3199 QVATLENISELDTTLTIA
-3213 LSIDQGVDLQ
+3213 QGADLQ
-3223 ASEIA
+3223 ATTLQ
-3228 LESDAVTELTNSACS
+3228 LESDAVTELTNSAYS
-3243 VNVGIALDAYSATRS
+3243 VNVGIALDAYSGTNS
-3258 LIRDNSG
+3258 VVRDNSS

-3288 TLLQYATIGGGSLIY
+3288 TILQYATIGGGGLIY

-3308 TLEAISTQTATLTLG
+3308 TLKATSTQTATLTLG
-3323 TGSNALNIYADS
+3323 TGNNALDIYADS

-3346 PYETGRNDNIHGGG
+3346 PYETGRRDNIHGGG

-3365 STAAGSVIVKPTAH
+3365 STASGSVIVTPTAH

-3391 RRHRDAAHYILRDKE
+3391 RLHRDAAHYILRDKE

-3425 GGGVLF
+3425 GGGLLF
-3431 SVTEADPTLVTRADA
+3431 SVTEADPTLETRADA
-3446 TLNILGSVDSWNKLI
+3446 TLNILGTVDAWNKLV

-3469 QESLISATSYA
+3469 QESIISATSYA
-3480 LIPVT
+3480 IIPIV
-3485 DIDRRANITA
+3485 DVDRKATITA
-3495 EDSIAVSGDLN
+3495 EDSITVSGDLN

-3523 LPTGKLIATVGLS
+3523 LPTGKVIATVGVS
-3536 DLNNNRSVAIDD
+3536 DLNNNSAVSIDD
-3548 DEQNNNRSAVL
+3548 DEQKNTRSATL
-3559 DIRST
+3559 NILST
-3564 VRAGG
+3564 VNAGG

-3585 LGGPVITS
+3585 LGRPVITS
-3593 VYSLSGTL
+3593 VYRLSGTMK
-3601 NAGLAARQEWS
+3601 AGMAAQQEWS
-3612 FREQDGRPELNL
+3612 FREQDGRPELSL
-3624 RAGMELFDGMSLGS
+3624 RAGMELFDGMLLGS

-3652 YSYGSDSITLIP
+3652 YSYNSDSITLVP
-3664 LILNGSSIELNISG
+3664 LLLNGSSIELNIAG
-3678 SSIDSTRYSNPQAQ
+3678 RSIDSARYSNPQAQ

-3744 TLQGLYNIPRA
+3744 TLQGIYNIPRA

-3761 AGDILNR
+3761 AGDLLNR

-3778 ATSGNYDARSDGNY
+3778 TTSGNYDARSDGNY
-3792 SLSNPLSQYGDIFA
+3792 ALSNPLSQYGDIFA
-3806 SLENKTSSGTTRVT
+3806 ALENKTSIASGTTRVT
-3820 TTNSPASVPVLT
+3820 TTNDPASVPVLT

-3837 TITAQG
+3837 TITAEG

-3857 VSIPESIT
+3857 VSIPEIIT

-3895 ELRNTGINSYFDAPT
+3895 ELRNTGISSYFDAPT

-3948 RDLVIDN
+3948 RNLVIDN

-4010 PVTTTTE
+4010 PVTNTTE

-4047 KQGSNPSY
+4047 TQGSNPSY

-4060 MGSEQWGTIR
+4060 MGTEQWGNIR
-4070 TEYQEVFGTGNYFVV
+4070 AEYQEMPNNGNLFVV
-4085 SSEMRNYSHT
+4085 TPEIRNYTHT

-4117 TLYISAANKL
+4117 TLYINAGNKI

-4134 DGSAL
+4134 DGSSL

-4158 IALNSALSITSRGD
+4158 IALNSALAITARGD
-4172 NLLRA
+4172 NLLNA
-4177 RQISLSATGNI
+4177 GQISLSATGNI
-4188 GSMADFVHIQLVD
+4188 GSLANIVNIRLGDNA
-4201 SSPAGGGLS
+4201 PAGGGLS

-4222 GDLPLDSVHTQGSAY
+4222 GALALSAVTTKGSAY

-4262 ITLSTATDRLS
+4262 ITLSTDTARLS
-4273 ARAADDISID
+4273 ARAAEDINID
-4283 NRSRTGE
+4283 NRAHDGD
-4290 LLLGS
+4290 LLLGVVMNES
-4295 LLSENGNIS
+4295 GSVT
-4304 LRSNGSIAAD
+4304 LRNRGSIGAD
-4314 VNADLTD
+4314 ANLE
-4321 ILSDQTLAHSL
+4321 LNELLGDQTLSHSL
-4332 SLHQATNEIAD
+4332 AINQAEDEVRDA
-4343 SLSEHY
+4343 LSERY

-4354 RYTTLYFEQDSEGN
+4354 RYTLLYFEQDAEGN
-4368 YTHRDARGYLL
+4368 YIYRDERGYLRCE
-4379 VSDEEAETKAALSG
+4379 EEAETKQALAD
-4393 RFTELYNEGKGESLV
+4393 RFTGLYQEGKGEDLI
-4408 EYIQALSGTD
+4408 EYILPLSGTD
-4418 YVGGTIFE
+4418 YVGGAVFAG
-4426 STEDVGSY
+4426 SEDAGLY

-4584 IPGTNSTIIARQ
+4584 LPGTNSTIIAHQ

-4610 ESLRISLSPAD
+4610 ESLRLSLSPTD

-4632 WQQEFMQGVREGSIS
+4632 WQQEFMQGVQEGSIS

-4694 ELFTIRTHGYL
+4694 AYYTIRTHGYL

-4731 PSGVYAERDIR
+4731 PSGVYAARDIR

-4802 LCYMDAEDIFL
+4802 LCYMDAEDIRL

-4828 GRADNPHITC
+4828 GRTDNPHITC
-4838 RHLTLNGSGYSLSSV
+4838 RQITINGSGYSLSST

-4874 ESNTPNDTLPLVRL
+4874 ESSTPNDSLPLVQL

-4898 LRTGSHVAYIDQM
+4898 LRTDNNVTYIDRL
-4911 TLPYFG
+4911 TIPYFG
-4917 NIVLG
+4917 HIIIG
-4922 NPLHVGSITF
+4922 NALHVGSITF

-4942 SISTSAIT
+4942 SISTSTIT

-4961 DFTTSFNDGI
+4961 DFTTAFNELI

-4977 RINIDNPGSG
+4977 NINIDNPGKG
-4987 TAFFESIET
+4987 TAFFEAIET
-4996 GDNHQLSIRGR
+4996 GNDRSLSISGR

-5012 NELHCGQ
+5012 NDLSCEQ
-5019 LKTALDGHLEVLLAE
+5019 LTTNLNGNLEVLLAE
-5034 VADSARLSVGS
+5034 VADSARLSVGG

-5081 NIRALLTTADGAGV
+5081 NIRALLTTADSAGL
-5095 LPVGDVIATHGSVDL
+5095 LPVGDVIATHGSVEL

-5214 FINRDGSRAADAEQW
+5214 FINRDGSRAANAEQW
-5229 NGATT
+5229 NGSTT
-5234 DITTTLT
+5234 NITLPLT